1 METPLQEEQDGE
13 YRDEAGYGAE
23 GGYGAES
30 GYREEEELAGYNS
43 EDEYSH
49 VGVTL
54 TEAEWVEKDLRFKYI
69 LIVYF
74 NNPIKNNRVG
84 RIIKDES
91 MGEYF
96 LLQIRGNL

>member
-1 METPLQEEQDGE
+1 MIMRTEQKFVLLFRVETPLQEEQDGE

-69 LIVYF
+69 F
-74 NNPIKNNRVG
+74 N
-84 RIIKDES
+84 S
-91 MGEYF
+91 LF
-96 LLQIRGNL
+96 